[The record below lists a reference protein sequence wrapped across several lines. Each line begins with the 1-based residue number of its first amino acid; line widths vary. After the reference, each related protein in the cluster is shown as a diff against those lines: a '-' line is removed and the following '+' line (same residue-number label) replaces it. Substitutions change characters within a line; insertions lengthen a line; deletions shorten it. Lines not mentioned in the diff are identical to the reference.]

1 MKIAA
6 ASWRTALLAGLWT
19 GIGAL
24 IFIASEVLGWID
36 AAHRIYYFAIGGIPF
51 FWGPVFFF
59 VFGGPRAV
67 FANQTDAV
75 YGRAFCWMLGV
86 GVVVMPGLSL
96 IGRLHPGHW

>member
-19 GIGAL
+19 GIGML
-24 IFIASEVLGWID
+24 IFVAVEMLGWID
-36 AAHRIYYFAIGGIPF
+36 AKHRIYYFAIGGIPC

-59 VFGGPRAV
+59 VFGRHSAV
-67 FANQTDAV
+67 FPSNAV

-86 GVVVMPGLSL
+86 CVVVAPGLRL
-96 IGRLHPGHW
+96 IGRLIPGH